1 MSGLSAIAKNG
12 GNEVVRR
19 NNESKNVYESG
30 KAGES
35 KKANAAKS
43 EYGKTVGEPKLSEE
57 GKKYYEELK
66 KKYGNYDFV
75 LVSSD
80 QKENAKANASKYA
93 NSFKTVVLIDEEKI
107 ERMATDKDYRKKYED
122 ILSGATAKLE
132 QLKQSVQS
140 SGAKVKGFGMQVN
153 DNGTASFF
161 AVLKKSSADQKAR
174 IEKKAAE
181 KKEALKASKKA
192 EQKKAREEGVKKTEK
207 RSSEEAAKA
216 VQKETREGVQKNAW
230 TDFSKSDKQSEI
242 EKDSSDWVTV
252 SANSIEEL
260 MTKMEDYAFI
270 ERSNN
275 VLSDSE
281 KALGQNIDFRG

>member
-30 KAGES
+30 KASES

-93 NSFKTVVLIDEEKI
+93 NSFKTVVLIDEEK
-107 ERMATDKDYRKKYED
+107 
-122 ILSGATAKLE
+122 
-132 QLKQSVQS
+132 
-140 SGAKVKGFGMQVN
+140 
-153 DNGTASFF
+153 
-161 AVLKKSSADQKAR
+161 
-174 IEKKAAE
+174 
-181 KKEALKASKKA
+181 
-192 EQKKAREEGVKKTEK
+192 
-207 RSSEEAAKA
+207 
-216 VQKETREGVQKNAW
+216 
-230 TDFSKSDKQSEI
+230 
-242 EKDSSDWVTV
+242 
-252 SANSIEEL
+252 
-260 MTKMEDYAFI
+260 
-270 ERSNN
+270 
-275 VLSDSE
+275 
-281 KALGQNIDFRG
+281 